1 MLGCPRRWRRYRF
14 YKNYKNTHEYV
25 IIILETSKMLKLEHM
40 KNLGNLFY
48 SMEKKK

>member
-1 MLGCPRRWRRYRF
+1 LDVQEDGEDIDF
-14 YKNYKNTHEYV
+14 IKITKNTHEYV

-40 KNLGNLFY
+40 KNLGNVFY